1 MGKIEERFKNKNK
14 GLKVA
19 VCVPARDTMVA
30 STAFD
35 LARMA
40 AYDSKNRDGALAF
53 YTVSSTLIFDA
64 RERLAEAAL
73 KDGADVVL
81 WIDSD
86 MRFPKDTI
94 DILLSRNVPIVGVN
108 AVTRQ
113 KPAFPTA
120 KNFVMLDKDIGT
132 WKKIDSR
139 GKVGLEKVTAVGCG
153 VQMTRREVF
162 LKTPKPWFEFLKVK
176 GNQWVGE
183 DVFFCVRA
191 HDAGFD
197 TYVDH
202 DLSLHIGH
210 VGQYDY
216 RWDDCIEVIP
226 ED

>member
-1 MGKIEERFKNKNK
+1 MKTKKTK
-14 GLKVA
+14 GVKVA
-19 VCVPARDTMVA
+19 VCIPARDTMVA

-35 LARMA
+35 LARMS
-40 AYDSKNRDGALAF
+40 AYDSRNRVGSLAF

-64 RERLAEAAL
+64 RERLAAAAL
-73 KDGADVVL
+73 KDGADVIL

-86 MRFPKDTI
+86 MRFPKDTVEI
-94 DILLSRNVPIVGVN
+94 MLSRNVPILGVN

-113 KPAFPTA
+113 KPALPTA
-120 KNFVMLDKDIGT
+120 KNFVMITDKEGK
-132 WKKIDSR
+132 WVKIDSR
-139 GKVGLEKVTAVGCG
+139 GKVGIEKVTAVGCG

-162 LKTPKPWFEFLKVK
+162 EKTPRPWFEFMKVNN
-176 GNQWVGE
+176 NQWVGE

-226 ED
+226 EA

>member
-1 MGKIEERFKNKNK
+1 MGKMADKIKGKST

-19 VCVPARDTMVA
+19 VCIPARDTMVA

-40 AYDSKNRDGALAF
+40 AYDARNRNGSLAF
-53 YTVSSTLIFDA
+53 YTVSTTLLFDG
-64 RERLAEAAL
+64 RERLAEAAI

-86 MRFPKDTI
+86 MRFPRDTI
-94 DILLSRNVPIVGVN
+94 DIMLSRNVPIVGVN
-108 AVTRQ
+108 ATTRQ
-113 KPAFPTA
+113 RPALPTA
-120 KNFVMLDKDIGT
+120 KNFVIIGENVGK
-132 WKKIDSR
+132 WVKIDSR

-162 LKTPKPWFEFLKVK
+162 LKTPKPWFEFMKVK
-176 GNQWVGE
+176 NNQWVGE
-183 DVFFCVRA
+183 DVYFCIKA

-202 DLSLHIGH
+202 DLSPHIGH

-216 RWDDCIEVIP
+216 RWDDVDVIP